1 MYFIAHLTTRT
12 MTTQHEEDKELVTF
26 DMLMDV
32 WEKNKDR
39 IIKEI
44 NEEEEEEEEEE
55 DQCEVCD
62 TKTKTTIK
70 TYGCMD
76 MSVCKNCEEEEEV
89 YEICEKCHI
98 RLGTYDGTKKSY
110 WVMKVDWFGKTMC
123 GKCALGKAERKER
136 K

>member
-1 MYFIAHLTTRT
+1 

-76 MSVCKNCEEEEEV
+76 MIVCKNCEEEEE
-89 YEICEKCHI
+89 EE
-98 RLGTYDGTKKSY
+98 LDMSY
-110 WVMKVDWFGKTMC
+110 TSIP
-123 GKCALGKAERKER
+123 
-136 K
+136 